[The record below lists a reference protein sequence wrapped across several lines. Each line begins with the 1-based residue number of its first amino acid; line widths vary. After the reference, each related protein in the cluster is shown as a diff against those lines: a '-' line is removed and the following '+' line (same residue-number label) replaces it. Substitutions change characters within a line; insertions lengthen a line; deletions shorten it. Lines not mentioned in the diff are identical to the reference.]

1 MSPHTSGLNL
11 RGPSWLSRS
20 LRLAKVPE
28 LPKAVHP
35 QFRTRNSRGK
45 IAVEPKTHRPRRR
58 QRQRRA
64 STAGQQ
70 HRERL
75 PFVLHHTNPPSPPPH
90 LWFFFFVCVCIPFIV
105 SIYLLQMSVPY
116 LNSTIP
122 NLPCDCAD
130 VVLADVPPY
139 VWMVFLPLFTHC
151 LCQLGLLG
159 FWWLG

>member
-11 RGPSWLSRS
+11 RGPSWLSPS

-45 IAVEPKTHRPRRR
+45 IVVEPKTHRPHRR

-75 PFVLHHTNPPSPPPH
+75 PFVLHHTNPPSPPPY
-90 LWFFFFVCVCIPFIV
+90 LWFFFCSSYCF
-105 SIYLLQMSVPY
+105 Y
-116 LNSTIP
+116 
-122 NLPCDCAD
+122 
-130 VVLADVPPY
+130 
-139 VWMVFLPLFTHC
+139 LFTPDKCTLPEFDHT
-151 LCQLGLLG
+151 QLGVRLRRCCSCWFTSLCLDG
-159 FWWLG
+159 VSPTLHALPVPVRITRVLVVGLEK